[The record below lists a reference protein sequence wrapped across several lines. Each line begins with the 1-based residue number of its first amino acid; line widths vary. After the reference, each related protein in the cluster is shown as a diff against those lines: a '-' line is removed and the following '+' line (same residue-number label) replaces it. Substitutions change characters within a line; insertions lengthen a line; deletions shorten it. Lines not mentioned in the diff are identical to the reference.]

1 MDKYSYESKK
11 FIVQLVN
18 ENYSIKS
25 IYEKFMLR
33 YGYNGSYESFRK
45 FVYRLKKKNISEE
58 VSTDFKKNN
67 DIMKLNFINL
77 LSKRRSFTIIELS
90 NLFNCTPNK
99 IIELVNEFKQEG
111 YEINNDDHLVY
122 MSKNLVL
129 NSNDHII
136 KPLETDEIIFGV
148 ASDLHFGS
156 KSCQITALKDFCE
169 ICRLE
174 GVKHIFSPGDLT
186 AGINVYPGQIYD
198 LYESNIT
205 GQTNSLLANLP
216 TGFQWYFLGG
226 NHDYA
231 FIKST
236 GFNVLSYMA
245 NKRDDIHY
253 VGFDDADVPI
263 LKNVDLKMIHPSGGV
278 PYSISYRLQKN
289 VEQVAYNELRK
300 LADGNN
306 KSRIRFIL
314 AGHLHIQMQA
324 MFGNI
329 FGCQCGCFEGRTNYL
344 KRKGLFPHIGGYII
358 KVSLNK
364 NGQIKNFDAKF
375 HMFDEIEDDWKN
387 FNHMFISDESEK
399 IKNPIF

>member
-253 VGFDDADVPI
+253 VSFDDADVPI

-364 NGQIKNFDAKF
+364 NGQLKNFDAKF

>member
-253 VGFDDADVPI
+253 VSFDDADVPI
-263 LKNVDLKMIHPSGGV
+263 LKNVDLKMIHPSGGI

>member
-253 VGFDDADVPI
+253 VSFDDADVPI

>member
-33 YGYNGSYESFRK
+33 YGYNGSYESFTK

-169 ICRLE
+169 ICKLE

-253 VGFDDADVPI
+253 VSFDDADVPI

-358 KVSLNK
+358 KASLNK
-364 NGQIKNFDAKF
+364 NGQLKNFDAKF

>member
-253 VGFDDADVPI
+253 VNFDDADVPI

-364 NGQIKNFDAKF
+364 NGQLKNFDAKF

>member
-11 FIVQLVN
+11 FILQLIS
-18 ENYSIKS
+18 ENYNIRS

-33 YGYNGSYESFRK
+33 YGYDGNYESFKK
-45 FVYRLKKKNISEE
+45 FIYRLKKKNLTEKTII
-58 VSTDFKKNN
+58 DFEKNN
-67 DIMKLNFINL
+67 EILRSNFINL
-77 LSKRRSFTIIELS
+77 ISKKESFTIIELC
-90 NLFNCTPNK
+90 NIFNCTPFK
-99 IIELVNEFKQEG
+99 IEQLVNEFKEKG
-111 YEINNDDHLVY
+111 YEINNNDHLVY
-122 MSKNLVL
+122 MTKNIVL

-136 KPLETDEIIFGV
+136 KPLETNEIIFGI

-186 AGINVYPGQIYD
+186 TGVNVYPGQIYD
-198 LYESNIT
+198 LYECDIT
-205 GQTNSLLANLP
+205 GQTNSLLNNLP
-216 TGFQWYFLGG
+216 TGFEWYFLGG

-231 FIKST
+231 FIRST
-236 GFNVLSYMA
+236 GFNVLSYMS
-245 NKRDDIHY
+245 NKRNDIHY
-253 VGFDDADVPI
+253 VGFDDADIPI
-263 LKNVDLKMIHPSGGV
+263 LNNVDLKMIHPSGGI

-306 KSRIRFIL
+306 TSKIRFIL

-358 KVSLNK
+358 KASLNK
-364 NGQIKNFDAKF
+364 NGQLRNFEAKF

-387 FNHMFISDESEK
+387 YNHTYILNEK
-399 IKNPIF
+399 EKLNEPLF